1 MSAVF
6 RRDGQDAIEVS
17 ASWTLLEQIRDA
29 SCWLQHPTNADSV
42 HGYVLDIGFNSC
54 LGVVVAVQG
63 ETIPVGFMRQLVAL
77 DIDLWLSIYP
87 PFDADVSPT

>member
-17 ASWTLLEQIRDA
+17 ASWTLAEQIRDV
-29 SCWLQHPTNADSV
+29 SCWLQQTTNAESV
-42 HGYVLDIGFNSC
+42 RGCVLDIGFNSR
-54 LGVVVAVQG
+54 LDGAGVAVQG
-63 ETIPVGFMRQLVAL
+63 ETIPVGLMRQLVAL

-87 PFDADVSPT
+87 PFDT